1 MDAVTTL
8 PRSRPLTRDDLAAAP
23 DDGHRYELVDG
34 ILVVTPAPG
43 LSHQT
48 VALRLAGALE
58 AARPSDL
65 RVLTAPFDV
74 VLAADT
80 VVQPD
85 LLVAR
90 RTDLTA
96 RDLPVPPLLAVEILW
111 PSTRRID
118 LTLKRSR
125 YEAAGVGA
133 YWVVDPD
140 EPSLVAWELQ
150 DSGYV
155 EVGRVSDDEAFHAQR
170 PFEVTLVCADLAAD
184 R

>member
-1 MDAVTTL
+1 MEAMTTL
-8 PRSRPLTRDDLAAAP
+8 PRSRALTRDDLHAAP

-34 ILVVTPAPG
+34 VLVVTPAPG

-48 VALRLAGALE
+48 VALRLAAALE
-58 AARPSDL
+58 AARPSEL

-74 VLAADT
+74 VLDSDT

-85 LLVAR
+85 VLVAR
-90 RTDLTA
+90 RADLTA
-96 RDLPVPPLLAVEILW
+96 RDLPVPPLLVVEVLS

-125 YEAAGVGA
+125 YESAGVES
-133 YWVVDPD
+133 YWVIDPD
-140 EPSLVAWELQ
+140 EPTLVAWELQ
-150 DSGYV
+150 GRGYV
-155 EVGRVSDDEAFHAQR
+155 EVGRVSHDEPFRAQR
-170 PFEVTLVCADLAAD
+170 PFEVTLVPVDLAAD

>member
-1 MDAVTTL
+1 MTTL

-48 VALRLAGALE
+48 VVLRLAAALE
-58 AARPSDL
+58 AARPSAL

-85 LLVAR
+85 VLVAR
-90 RTDLTA
+90 RMDLTG
-96 RDLPVPPLLAVEILW
+96 RDLPAPPVLAVEILS

-125 YEAAGVGA
+125 YEAAGVGS

-140 EPSLVAWELQ
+140 EPGLVAWELELEG
-150 DSGYV
+150 SRYV
-155 EVGRVSDDEAFHAQR
+155 EVGRVSGDEPFRAER
-170 PFEVTLVCADLAAD
+170 PFEVALVPADLAAD